1 MLDVKAIF
9 QETRERY
16 GTPASL
22 LTDNRAI
29 YTSRGRYGRNGFES
43 ELDRLG
49 VLAKHSSPYHAQTCG
64 KVERFHQTM
73 KRFLAKQPPAATL
86 AELQT
91 QLNEFVRYYN
101 DVRPHRALERRTPR
115 EAYQA
120 RVKSYPGDVKNVTA
134 HFRVRYDKIDT
145 NGTVTLRYGSRL
157 LHLGMGRK
165 NASQVVTML
174 VADPDVRVL
183 NPEGVLMR
191 HFMIDP
197 SRSYQSASK
206 DQLSTMS

>member
-1 MLDVKAIF
+1 
-9 QETRERY
+9 
-16 GTPASL
+16 
-22 LTDNRAI
+22 
-29 YTSRGRYGRNGFES
+29 
-43 ELDRLG
+43 
-49 VLAKHSSPYHAQTCG
+49 
-64 KVERFHQTM
+64 
-73 KRFLAKQPPAATL
+73 
-86 AELQT
+86 
-91 QLNEFVRYYN
+91 
-101 DVRPHRALERRTPR
+101 
-115 EAYQA
+115 
-120 RVKSYPGDVKNVTA
+120 VKNVTA
-134 HFRVRYDKIDT
+134 HFRERYNKIDT

-165 NASQVVTML
+165 NASQLVTML